1 MITEMATTSTI
12 APRGPFSLRAAA
24 EFGFGP
30 NEGRPPAFDGAMRLA
45 FAVDGGRGYAGAVLR
60 QGEPDGPVQ
69 VELECREGAA
79 SEASLAQIAR
89 TVSLDHDGEAFAE
102 IGRRDP
108 IMGALQQAHRGQRPV
123 LFHSPYE
130 AAAWSIISA
139 RRPAAQAAPVREA
152 LGAQLGASFELA
164 GRTLRAFPQ
173 PDRLIEIG
181 EGFPGLDPTKV
192 ERLRAVASA
201 ARSGDLDVTRLR
213 ELGPER
219 AYEDLQRLPGIGPF
233 YAGLITLR
241 ATGFADAMLEV
252 PERKGLAH
260 TARFYGLDAPPDAE
274 RLAELAERW
283 RPFRTWAIVLIRL
296 AGDRGTT
303 IAETPGPGTNI
314 AR

>member
-1 MITEMATTSTI
+1 MAITSTI
-12 APRGPFSLRAAA
+12 VPRGPFSLRAAA

-60 QGEPDGPVQ
+60 QPEPDGPVD

-79 SEASLAQIAR
+79 SEASLAQSAR

-108 IMGALQQAHRGQRPV
+108 VMGALQQAHPGQRPV

-152 LGAQLGASFELA
+152 LGAQLGACFELA

-173 PDRLIEIG
+173 PDRLIEID
-181 EGFPGLDPTKV
+181 EGFPGLNPTKV
-192 ERLRAVASA
+192 ERLRAVAGA
-201 ARSGDLDVTRLR
+201 ARNGDLDVTRLR

-241 ATGFADAMLEV
+241 ATGFADATLAV

-260 TARFYGLDAPPDAE
+260 MARFYGLDGPPDPE
-274 RLAELAERW
+274 QLAELAERW
-283 RPFRTWAIVLIRL
+283 RPFRTWATVLIRL
-296 AGDRGTT
+296 AGERGTAVT
-303 IAETPGPGTNI
+303 
-314 AR
+314 